1 MANLNLDRISRNRSS
16 NEWKEQLSDVPKM
29 AAADKQKRLS
39 AIMKEADGFQRVGN
53 GMIGPIQI
61 RLRYEGMVRN
71 VLIEDTLERGPLMP
85 YDVLDDLGMAY
96 FLTPLRLRSRFRSSR
111 ASRYSRTSSEL
122 PHSRVSARKIFT
134 SCAST
139 SLSTLRMSRVRLSR
153 RQRMLA

>member
-71 VLIEDTLERGPLMP
+71 VLMEDTLERGPLMP

-96 FLTPLRLRSRFRSSR
+96 F
-111 ASRYSRTSSEL
+111 
-122 PHSRVSARKIFT
+122 IN
-134 SCAST
+134 ST
-139 SLSTLRMSRVRLSR
+139 DG
-153 RQRMLA
+153 